1 MEKKK
6 AMIWDL
12 DGTLLDSYDEIIS
25 SVILTLEDYGL
36 MGDLKEIRKYI
47 IRYSVK
53 KYFMK
58 IEEKTGISFMELHDH
73 FEKYHHAKYLEVT
86 AMPHAMEILQYLK
99 EHGIPSFVF
108 THRTFS
114 TLPILENLKM
124 LPYFEEVLTIGE
136 DFPRKPNPQ
145 AIQYLLDKYSL
156 DPDRTWY
163 VGDRKMDMECGK
175 NAGIKAILYLSSK
188 DKEVI
193 SGQED
198 HVITDLMDIAEISSQ
213 KDSDKTIS

>member
-156 DPDRTWY
+156 DPGRTWY
-163 VGDRKMDMECGK
+163 VGDRKLDMECGK
-175 NAGIKAILYLSSK
+175 NAGIKTILYLSSK
-188 DKEVI
+188 DNGVI